1 MYLRQKQHNFL
12 LYKHSAE
19 LFRVGIFQDCYIEK
33 QEISLIK
40 VTYGSD
46 HISLLRDSK
55 TSSAQSAVFYL
66 LDSNLKEK
74 YHVRRKIKQHFFSLY
89 AICIVVLISESVGS
103 VQQKIKMPLLKQI
116 TFCQLII
123 FKIKCWNFQAAVRQ
137 IFDFKMLASR
147 MYLTQSLFFI
157 AD

>member
-74 YHVRRKIKQHFFSLY
+74 YHVRRKIKQHFFFYMQS
-89 AICIVVLISESVGS
+89 VLLFSFLSQLGQS
-103 VQQKIKMPLLKQI
+103 NKKLRWPLLKQI

-123 FKIKCWNFQAAVRQ
+123 FKIKC
-137 IFDFKMLASR
+137 
-147 MYLTQSLFFI
+147 
-157 AD
+157 

>member
-1 MYLRQKQHNFL
+1 MSLRQKQHNFL

-74 YHVRRKIKQHFFSLY
+74 YHVRRKIKQHFFFYMQSVLLFSFLSQLGQSNKKLRCLCWSKLRFVSWLSL
-89 AICIVVLISESVGS
+89 
-103 VQQKIKMPLLKQI
+103 K
-116 TFCQLII
+116 
-123 FKIKCWNFQAAVRQ
+123 
-137 IFDFKMLASR
+137 
-147 MYLTQSLFFI
+147 
-157 AD
+157 